1 MVYRVYMNK
10 KVFIKLIQKKT
21 EAVVFSA
28 DYDKYIKE
36 AETEGRRN
44 LMALA
49 STLIL

>member
-1 MVYRVYMNK
+1 MNK
-10 KVFIKLIQKKT
+10 KIFIKLIQKKT

-28 DYDKYIKE
+28 DYDKHIEE
-36 AETEGRRN
+36 ARTEGRRS